1 MIKITS
7 RNISKSFI
15 LTAIVLILL
24 LLFWNSHTFLQR
36 LQKVERDNMEIW
48 AQSQKSFISENRND
62 YLELNLLIHTSYN
75 HIPMMTVDQND
86 KITLKANIP
95 KKVSNDEK
103 LLREYLEKLKR
114 DNPPIK
120 IKITDQ
126 NIHYLYYG
134 ASPILT
140 KLKYYPVA
148 IVLVVL
154 LLGGVVY
161 SFFVTSKISEQNK
174 LWVGMAKETA
184 HQIGTPLSS
193 LVGWTEILK
202 TENVDPDYIEEIKK
216 DIRRLE
222 VITERFSKIGSV
234 PKLESLDIVK
244 ETLDAFN
251 YLESRYS
258 KLIHF
263 SIDLPEKRIPVLLN
277 RQLFGWTI
285 ENLVKNGIDAMKGK
299 GDLNIMLFEEKQ
311 YVKIQVTDTGNGIP
325 KRNFNTIFEPGYTTK
340 TRGWG
345 LGLSLAKRIIEEYH
359 KGRIKVKSS
368 EKDKGT
374 TFQISL
380 EKDI

>member
-1 MIKITS
+1 MIKFNS
-7 RNISKSFI
+7 KNISKGFI
-15 LTAIVLILL
+15 VTAIILILL
-24 LLFWNSHTFLQR
+24 LIFWNSRTFLQR
-36 LQKVERDNMEIW
+36 LQNVERDNMEVW

-75 HIPMMTVDQND
+75 HIPMMTVDKDD

-95 KKVSNDEK
+95 TKFKKSEEA
-103 LLREYLEKLKR
+103 LREYLNKLKKE
-114 DNPPIK
+114 NPPIK
-120 IKITDQ
+120 IKITDN

-134 ASPILT
+134 PSPILT
-140 KLKYYPVA
+140 KLKYYPIA
-148 IVLVVL
+148 IVIVVL

-161 SFFVTSKISEQNK
+161 SFFITSKISEQNK
-174 LWVGMAKETA
+174 LWAGMAKETA

-216 DIRRLE
+216 DISRLE
-222 VITERFSKIGSV
+222 VITERFSKIGSA
-234 PKLESLDIVK
+234 PKLESLDIVR

-251 YLESRYS
+251 YLKSRHS
-258 KLIHF
+258 KLIKF
-263 SIDLPEKRIPVLLN
+263 EIELLDKKIPVSLN
-277 RQLFGWTI
+277 RQLYGWTI

-299 GDLNIMLFEEKQ
+299 GQLSIKLFEEKQ
-311 YVKIQVTDTGNGIP
+311 YVKIQVTDTGIGIP

-340 TRGWG
+340 KRGWG

-359 KGRIKVKSS
+359 SGHIKVKSS
-368 EKDKGT
+368 ERGVGT

-380 EKDI
+380 EKL

>member
-1 MIKITS
+1 MITSNS
-7 RNISKSFI
+7 RNISKGFI
-15 LTAIVLILL
+15 VAAIILILL
-24 LLFWNSHTFLQR
+24 LLFWNSRTFLQR

-75 HIPMMTVDQND
+75 HIPMMTVDQNNE
-86 KITLKANIP
+86 ITLKANIP
-95 KKVSNDEK
+95 NKYAENET
-103 LLREYLEKLKR
+103 LLKEYLGKLMKE
-114 DNPPIK
+114 NPPIK
-120 IKITDQ
+120 IKITDD

-140 KLKYYPVA
+140 KLKYYPIA
-148 IVLVVL
+148 IVVVVL

-174 LWVGMAKETA
+174 LWAGMAKETA

-202 TENVDPDYIEEIKK
+202 TENVDPSYIEEMLK

-222 VITERFSKIGSV
+222 VITERFSKIGSA
-234 PKLESLDIVK
+234 PKLEPLDIVR

-251 YLESRYS
+251 YLESRHS
-258 KLIHF
+258 KLITF
-263 SIDLPEKRIPVLLN
+263 DLDLPENKILVLLN
-277 RQLFGWTI
+277 RQLYGWTI

-299 GDLNIMLFEEKQ
+299 GALSIKLFEEKQ
-311 YVKIQVTDTGNGIP
+311 YVKIQVIDTGSGIP

-345 LGLSLAKRIIEEYH
+345 LGLSLARRIVEEYH
-359 KGRIKVKSS
+359 NGRIKVKSS
-368 EKDKGT
+368 EKGVGT

-380 EKDI
+380 EKL